1 MGSNKDAK
9 AGNESVIEMFF
20 LLLLSCEYFVQSVKL
35 KHCLLVFKGFI
46 CKKKKMFSSFDND
59 LL

>member
-46 CKKKKMFSSFDND
+46 CKKKKKNVFKF
-59 LL
+59 

>member
-1 MGSNKDAK
+1 MVVGSNKDAK

-20 LLLLSCEYFVQSVKL
+20 PLLLLSCEYFVQSVKL

-46 CKKKKMFSSFDND
+46 CNNKKNVFKF
-59 LL
+59 